1 MFDIAWSELLIIGAV
16 ALIVIGP
23 KDLPK
28 ALRTLGEMVGKIRRM
43 ATDFQGQFNDAM
55 REAEIHD
62 IKKTVEGL
70 GDEVKTATSTTF
82 NPIQSIRDEIKT
94 ATEGKATEGKTTVAT
109 PGDAKAAA
117 INAEAEAL
125 MKADAAI
132 NALPLP
138 EIAPVSLPTPEPA
151 KPATKRAASKVAAAA
166 PVVEPLAEIP
176 AVVKRA
182 PVKAAQ
188 AKAVAAKPA
197 AKAVAKTVATKVTA
211 PMKAPAKT
219 KAAAKPA
226 ATKVAAAK
234 TRTATKSRA

>member
-28 ALRTLGEMVGKIRRM
+28 ALRTLGEMVGKVRRM

-70 GDEVKTATSTTF
+70 GDEVKTATSTSF

-94 ATEGKATEGKTTVAT
+94 ATEGKTPAAT

-125 MKADAAI
+125 MKADATL

-138 EIAPVSLPTPEPA
+138 EIAPVSLPAPEPA
-151 KPATKRAASKVAAAA
+151 KSATKPKVTKAKAAIAA
-166 PVVEPLAEIP
+166 PSALAEIP
-176 AVVKRA
+176 AVAKASAKSAPAKVSGPAKVRA
-182 PVKAAQ
+182 P
-188 AKAVAAKPA
+188 
-197 AKAVAKTVATKVTA
+197 AKAVAKPAAAKVTA
-211 PMKAPAKT
+211 P
-219 KAAAKPA
+219 
-226 ATKVAAAK
+226 K
-234 TRTATKSRA
+234 TRPATKSSA